1 MQRVWPERPGAERR
15 ERGAMTDEERGETG
29 PADDGDEQPLLSQIC
44 DIVRYAPIAILL
56 DGPSMLPKLAQQGKV
71 HMGNARYL
79 GRRAVREAEPQ
90 VRRLLEGLGGQAGE
104 LLKGFG
110 LVPPGP
116 PPEAAPTRPPRSR
129 QVVTTEV
136 VATHGNGDGPV
147 ASTSAPAPVGP
158 AVDDLAIPD
167 YDSLSA
173 SHVVNRLPGLSPD
186 ELEAVR
192 LYEAAHRGRKTI
204 LNKAAQLQQPQ
215 A

>member
-1 MQRVWPERPGAERR
+1 MS
-15 ERGAMTDEERGETG
+15 DEERGETDEAG
-29 PADDGDEQPLLSQIC
+29 EQPLLSQVC

-56 DGPSMLPKLAQQGKV
+56 DGPSMLPKLAEQGKV

-90 VRRLLEGLGGQAGE
+90 VRRLLEGLGGQAGG
-104 LLKGFG
+104 LLKGLG
-110 LVPPGP
+110 LVLPGP
-116 PPEAAPTRPPRSR
+116 PPEAEPPRPPRSR

-136 VATHGNGDGPV
+136 VATQGNGDSPV
-147 ASTSAPAPVGP
+147 VPAGP
-158 AVDDLAIPD
+158 AVDELAIPD

-186 ELEAVR
+186 ELDAVR
-192 LYEAAHRGRKTI
+192 LYESAHRGRKTI
-204 LNKAAQLQQPQ
+204 LNKAAQIQQPQ